1 MKPKL
6 ELTVSEMMQLRNDGY
21 SNKDIARILDISVA
35 TVYNYIGKQ
44 GCRIPSATASFISKP
59 KTETPPL
66 PQPPKVTVV
75 SRVVSIDGY
84 LFELSHL
91 SSGMSV
97 TFADGQLVKID
108 DVDRFANAYL
118 MAKDYMKQQ
127 TPN

>member
-1 MKPKL
+1 MKRKL
-6 ELTVSEMMQLRNDGY
+6 ELSVAEMRQLRNDGY
-21 SNKDIARILDISVA
+21 SNKDIARILDISTA

-44 GCRIPSATASFISKP
+44 GCHIPSATASFVTKP
-59 KTETPPL
+59 VTTPP
-66 PQPPKVTVV
+66 PQPPQITVV
-75 SRVVSIDGY
+75 SHVVSIGGY
-84 LFELSHL
+84 LFELSNL
-91 SSGMSV
+91 SKGMAV